1 MPIFSRQKKNRKEKE
16 EKSTLAAKTTAKE
29 TAGPASTA
37 DQGSIQQKNDAADDT
52 TPPPPSPPSEKE
64 VRNSIVTTNKQ
75 EQSMLNGLLEHALG
89 DTFPKETEDAPFD
102 EAPFD
107 EALVDIRSA
116 HTCIKTGETTNAVDE
131 LCLHVNGE
139 SKADAVDVTEQT
151 QKVKPNSK
159 NMGGKSNTTSFGG
172 IRFTK
177 QSGKKSKNKTTYGTT
192 PCTKPIPKASF
203 FRRKSKK
210 TTVGKE
216 DEKIDKIDIKKKT
229 EASSEDEEQQSLP
242 VPEPAVPTKNKKD
255 GATKS
260 ESTFPTEASTQSD
273 KDDTTTDFTTDDETD
288 TSNTTD
294 DRATSCGWKE
304 LPSPLGSCTVLSKE
318 ELARKIDEA
327 VIYIDKIVAPKLALA
342 LFCLSPEEESVELG
356 YQENASRHRSRQSRR
371 KYRSER
377 GQEW

>member
-29 TAGPASTA
+29 TVGPASTA
-37 DQGSIQQKNDAADDT
+37 DQGTTCSQQKNDAADDT
-52 TPPPPSPPSEKE
+52 TPPPPSPSSEKE

-75 EQSMLNGLLEHALG
+75 EQPMLNDLLEHALG
-89 DTFPKETEDAPFD
+89 DTPSKETEGAPFD

-116 HTCIKTGETTNAVDE
+116 HTCIKTGETTNAADE
-131 LCLHVNGE
+131 LCLHENGE
-139 SKADAVDVTEQT
+139 SKADVVDATEQT
-151 QKVKPNSK
+151 QKVEPNSK

-172 IRFTK
+172 GVRLTK
-177 QSGKKSKNKTTYGTT
+177 QSGKKSKNKTACGTT
-192 PCTKPIPKASF
+192 PSTKPTPKASF
-203 FRRKSKK
+203 FRRKLKK
-210 TTVGKE
+210 TSVGKE
-216 DEKIDKIDIKKKT
+216 DKVIDKIDIKKKT
-229 EASSEDEEQQSLP
+229 SEDEEQQSLP
-242 VPEPAVPTKNKKD
+242 VPKPAVPIKNKKD

-294 DRATSCGWKE
+294 EGTA
-304 LPSPLGSCTVLSKE
+304 SPLGDCSLLSKE
-318 ELARKIDEA
+318 ELSRKIDEA
-327 VIYIDKIVAPKLALA
+327 VHYLDKIVAPKVAMA

-356 YQENASRHRSRQSRR
+356 YQENVSRHRSRQSRR

>member
-1 MPIFSRQKKNRKEKE
+1 M
-16 EKSTLAAKTTAKE
+16 
-29 TAGPASTA
+29 
-37 DQGSIQQKNDAADDT
+37 
-52 TPPPPSPPSEKE
+52 
-64 VRNSIVTTNKQ
+64 V
-75 EQSMLNGLLEHALG
+75 NGLLEHALG
-89 DTFPKETEDAPFD
+89 DTPSMETEGAPFD

-116 HTCIKTGETTNAVDE
+116 HTCIKTGETTNAADE
-131 LCLHVNGE
+131 LCLHENGE
-139 SKADAVDVTEQT
+139 SKADVVDATEQT
-151 QKVKPNSK
+151 QKVEPNSK

-172 IRFTK
+172 GVRLTK
-177 QSGKKSKNKTTYGTT
+177 QSGKKSKNKTAYGTT
-192 PCTKPIPKASF
+192 PSTKPIPKASF

-210 TTVGKE
+210 TPPPT
-216 DEKIDKIDIKKKT
+216 T

-242 VPEPAVPTKNKKD
+242 VPKPAVPIKNKKD

-294 DRATSCGWKE
+294 EGTASCGWKE
-304 LPSPLGSCTVLSKE
+304 LPSPLLFKE
-318 ELARKIDEA
+318 ELSRKIDEA
-327 VIYIDKIVAPKLALA
+327 VLYLDKIVAPKVAMA

-356 YQENASRHRSRQSRR
+356 YQENVSRHRSRQSRR